1 MASKQTPAAPEKK
14 RQVFRAQGKV
24 SSVGRKIAYELIRV
38 ISETGED
45 LGIMHRA
52 DVIRLMDRQGLKLV
66 LLDQNKDPPVYQ
78 LMSGKQIH
86 QEQLKQREKAKPAT
100 VQLKELTFSPCIAS
114 HDLHTKLKQVESWLE
129 KKNHVRIT
137 LRPGRNDPK
146 DNLDTTL
153 EQMVQK
159 MKVLVG
165 FVSKPTVIRNGQAAM
180 CVLRQASA
188 KEIMQ
193 ANKEKNKTA
202 PPQSAVSSSTTAQSN
217 TSPVSATDTT
227 EGSVPQ

>member
-1 MASKQTPAAPEKK
+1 MYAGCVRCVLNHAVRAVCGVSPVYRTPASRFLKCSERSNITAASWSWSSFSTSADGIKQTPAAPEKK

-86 QEQLKQREKAKPAT
+86 QEQLKQREKAKPG
-100 VQLKELTFSPCIAS
+100 VWCSGRDPSYNFNIHIVWELLTICRPDHFYNKV
-114 HDLHTKLKQVESWLE
+114 DL
-129 KKNHVRIT
+129 
-137 LRPGRNDPK
+137 
-146 DNLDTTL
+146 
-153 EQMVQK
+153 
-159 MKVLVG
+159 
-165 FVSKPTVIRNGQAAM
+165 
-180 CVLRQASA
+180 
-188 KEIMQ
+188 
-193 ANKEKNKTA
+193 NK
-202 PPQSAVSSSTTAQSN
+202 AQSRI
-217 TSPVSATDTT
+217 
-227 EGSVPQ
+227 

>member
-1 MASKQTPAAPEKK
+1 
-14 RQVFRAQGKV
+14 
-24 SSVGRKIAYELIRV
+24 
-38 ISETGED
+38 
-45 LGIMHRA
+45 
-52 DVIRLMDRQGLKLV
+52 MDQQGLKLV
-66 LLDQNKDPPVYQ
+66 LLDQDKDPPVYQ

-86 QEQLKQREKAKPAT
+86 QEQLKQREKLKSKPAT

-114 HDLHTKLKQVESWLE
+114 HDLQTKLKQVESWLE

-159 MKVLVG
+159 MNVLVG
-165 FVSKPTVIRNGQAAM
+165 FVSKPAVIRNGQAAM

-188 KEIMQ
+188 KEINQ
-193 ANKEKNKTA
+193 ANKENKTA
-202 PPQSAVSSSTTAQSN
+202 APLSQSAVSSSTTAQSS

>member
-1 MASKQTPAAPEKK
+1 
-14 RQVFRAQGKV
+14 
-24 SSVGRKIAYELIRV
+24 
-38 ISETGED
+38 
-45 LGIMHRA
+45 
-52 DVIRLMDRQGLKLV
+52 
-66 LLDQNKDPPVYQ
+66 
-78 LMSGKQIH
+78 
-86 QEQLKQREKAKPAT
+86 
-100 VQLKELTFSPCIAS
+100 
-114 HDLHTKLKQVESWLE
+114 
-129 KKNHVRIT
+129 
-137 LRPGRNDPK
+137 
-146 DNLDTTL
+146 
-153 EQMVQK
+153 MVQK

-202 PPQSAVSSSTTAQSN
+202 APQSAVSSSTTAQSN